1 MAHAKDELNFATIT
15 LTSSPKGYYVQ
26 SPRESHEDASAYQ
39 QSTLPY
45 NNSTVMDSPLNRSSY
60 TRTSNYRSSSASW
73 ISSYWRWPRR
83 NRKRNSKEW
92 EECRVVQQNVDD
104 LDATSY
110 SDGMDAGRP
119 YLFILFMAFVIV
131 FAVFCIIVW
140 GITRRY
146 ETQVR
151 IMVRIY
157 LIDFKFHLY
166 FIAGDSKTLSITWG
180 FFFCQSLI
188 VDDFYFGQG
197 SDRTGVPTKF
207 VTVNCTATM
216 SIHNPAKFFGI
227 YVNSNQVDLMYSEIT
242 VASGQVRF
250 WVSYMF
256 FLNA

>member
-1 MAHAKDELNFATIT
+1 MWKC
-15 LTSSPKGYYVQ
+15 V
-26 SPRESHEDASAYQ
+26 ES
-39 QSTLPY
+39 
-45 NNSTVMDSPLNRSSY
+45 SSY
-60 TRTSNYRSSSASW
+60 TRTSNYRSSSVSW
-73 ISSYWRWPRR
+73 NSNCWRWPRGD
-83 NRKRNSKEW
+83 RKRNSKEW
-92 EECRVVQQNVDD
+92 EECRVIQQNVDD
-104 LDATSY
+104 SDGTSY

-119 YLFILFMAFVIV
+119 YFFILFMD
-131 FAVFCIIVW
+131 
-140 GITRRY
+140 
-146 ETQVR
+146 
-151 IMVRIY
+151 Y
-157 LIDFKFHLY
+157 LCFYCLLFNCLGY
-166 FIAGDSKTLSITWG
+166 YQALWNSSQNNG

-188 VDDFYFGQG
+188 VDFYFGQG

>member
-15 LTSSPKGYYVQ
+15 LASSPRGYYVQ

-151 IMVRIY
+151 IM
-157 LIDFKFHLY
+157 
-166 FIAGDSKTLSITWG
+166 
-180 FFFCQSLI
+180 SLI

-250 WVSYMF
+250 
-256 FLNA
+256 